1 MNIEP
6 PTFRHRQPLRHR
18 SWWARSARL
27 LGYGS
32 GLFAVSTFL
41 TFALVHDLLQRVLD
55 APTGFQTIL
64 KADLLWPLLALSVV
78 VTLANHTAI
87 ASLRRLLRRWRPT
100 VSRDERLPPTPSAPR
115 QAAGLSRQV
124 LQLTRGAER
133 LDLVER
139 DLIRKISES
148 SAVDTATRQLLTE
161 MRICTNRLRGQISDI
176 ERLEQMTE
184 PDADRGKR
192 RSGRQVKEGSSV

>member
-1 MNIEP
+1 MNIGP
-6 PTFRHRQPLRHR
+6 PTFRHRHPLRHR

-32 GLFAVSTFL
+32 GLFAASTFL
-41 TFALVHDLLQRVLD
+41 TFALVHNLLERGLD
-55 APTGFQTIL
+55 TTIAFQTML
-64 KADLLWPLLALSVV
+64 KTDLFWPLLALSAV
-78 VTLANHTAI
+78 VTLTNHTAI
-87 ASLRRLLRRWRPT
+87 VSLRRLLRRWRLT
-100 VSRDERLPPTPSAPR
+100 VDRNEQHPSTPSAPR
-115 QAAGLSRQV
+115 QATGLSRQV

-148 SAVDTATRQLLTE
+148 FAVDNATRQLLTE

-184 PDADRGKR
+184 RDTHSGKR
-192 RSGRQVKEGSSV
+192 RSGRKVKESSSE